1 MTKTKTIPEGF
12 WENAKGSLVPETKVK
27 PIDKLR
33 DQFVREWCAK
43 AKAQSEQLKAFK
55 GRSMGDFLAFVETSV
70 EQYEVKVRGSKGNVT
85 LFAFDASLKIVYQ
98 VQDRLI
104 FGEQLQAAKA
114 LIDQCVRRWAEGAN
128 DNIRVLVNDAFQV
141 DKAGKINTA
150 RVLGLKRLDITDPEW
165 KRAMQAITDSTA
177 VADSKPYIRF
187 YERDEQGVY
196 QPIVL
201 DLAAL

>member
-1 MTKTKTIPEGF
+1 MEKTIPDGC
-12 WENAKGSLVPETKVK
+12 WENAKGSFVPESKIK

-33 DQFVREWCAK
+33 DSFVREWCGK
-43 AKAQSEQLKAFK
+43 AKQQSEQLKEFK
-55 GRSMGDFLAFVETSV
+55 GNSMADVLAFVETSV
-70 EQYEVKVRGSKGNVT
+70 EQYEVKRRGSKGNVT
-85 LFAFDASLKIVYQ
+85 LFSFDASLKIVYQ
-98 VQDRLI
+98 IQDRLI

-114 LIDQCVRRWAEGAN
+114 LIDQCVVRWAEGAN
-128 DNIRVLVNDAFQV
+128 DNIRVLINDAFQV

-150 RVLGLKRLDITDPEW
+150 RVLGLKRLEITDPEW
-165 KRAMQAITDSTA
+165 KRAMQAISDSIT

-187 YERDEQGVY
+187 YERDDQGVY

>member
-1 MTKTKTIPEGF
+1 MTTTIPAGC
-12 WENAKGSLVPETKVK
+12 WEDAKGNFVPESKIK

-33 DQFVREWCAK
+33 DSFVREWCEK
-43 AKAQSEQLKAFK
+43 AKQNSAQLKAFK
-55 GRSMGDFLAFVETSV
+55 QKGMEDFLAFVETSV
-70 EQYEVKVRGSKGNVT
+70 EQYEVKIRGSKGNVT

-114 LIDQCVRRWAEGAN
+114 LIDQCVVSWTKDVN
-128 DNIRVLVNDAFQV
+128 DNLRVLINDAFQV

-150 RVLGLKRLDITDPEW
+150 RVLGLKRLDIKEPEW
-165 KRAMQAITDSTA
+165 KLAMQAIIDSTM

-187 YERDEQGVY
+187 YERDDHGVY

-201 DLAAL
+201 DMAAL